1 MTSYLLIKA
10 RKRRLEKAYTQSES
24 TGGSRIWHTVTN
36 THGWR
41 SYRYSNTASGAKS
54 AIVDCFAL
62 VFSRILVLPAGVT
75 SDDKTDVTPAIL
87 SRDFVA
93 CACDKVAD
101 AAATVELH
109 AATSS
114 HRKHGFCTAFPV
126 SRSSF
131 TNTLAQFRNVMLIWF
146 GLFTRQSRSVQL
158 DSRSVCEFIAR

>member
-1 MTSYLLIKA
+1 
-10 RKRRLEKAYTQSES
+10 
-24 TGGSRIWHTVTN
+24 
-36 THGWR
+36 
-41 SYRYSNTASGAKS
+41 
-54 AIVDCFAL
+54 

-101 AAATVELH
+101 AATVELH

-158 DSRSVCEFIAR
+158 DNRSVCASLSRAKDKIADVTSVFYDGDDEELLRLQSCERRSRYGEGCSRANRTNIAALRFSSSFPSVFLSASV